1 MGDKII
7 GWALVAFL
15 ILVMLPACATVQP
28 VLPIEYARVGGIA
41 GFNDH
46 LKIDANGH
54 GALTRRSGAFDFEL
68 TADELGRWQ
77 AILRD
82 ADIATMPENP
92 SKPPA
97 PDEFGYLLTDQGRT
111 IKTSDTAMP
120 DKLRPVIALLNN
132 LIEAKGK

>member
-7 GWALVAFL
+7 GWALGAFL

-28 VLPIEYARVGGIA
+28 VLPIEYTRTGGIA

-54 GALTRRSGAFDFEL
+54 GTLTRRSGVFDFEL
-68 TADELGRWQ
+68 TADELGRLQ

-82 ADIATMPENP
+82 ADLAMIPENP
-92 SKPPA
+92 SKPPV
-97 PDEFGYLLTDQGRT
+97 PDEFGYLLTYQGRT

-120 DKLRPVIALLNN
+120 EKLRPVIAWLNH

>member
-7 GWALVAFL
+7 GWVLIAFLALVL
-15 ILVMLPACATVQP
+15 SACATVQP
-28 VLPIEYARVGGIA
+28 ASIEYTRTGGIA

-54 GALTRRSGAFDFEL
+54 STLTRRSGTFNFDL
-68 TADELGRWQ
+68 TPADLGSLQ
-77 AILRD
+77 ALLRD
-82 ADIATMPENP
+82 ADLATMPENP

-97 PDEFGYLLTDQGRT
+97 PDEFAYTLTYQGRT

-120 DKLRPVIALLNN
+120 AKLLPVVAWLNN